1 MIRKKIKVSIIIPVY
16 NVEKYIKLC
25 INSILK
31 QDYDGIIECIIIDD
45 CGSDNSISIV
55 KSLICNTSAKF
66 DFKIIQ
72 HNKNMGLSAARN
84 TGIKAASGDYLFF
97 LDSDDFIK
105 DDAIKTLVAPIK
117 KYGYLDLIVGNTY
130 PTKQKGL
137 EWIDLNKKRL
147 PNFSN
152 DRIWI
157 KQKLLDRFTLSMTAW
172 NKLIRKNL
180 IIENNLYF
188 MEGIIHEDD
197 HWNFYLAKYV
207 KSIYIVKDY
216 TYVYNIRE
224 NSITQKYDSEKD
236 DKTYLI
242 ICKNW
247 IDNIDNICRKEQI
260 RLVASFL
267 IPIFLF
273 SRNIER
279 KKNAGLLLFLLARKK
294 NMLSSLYI
302 CIIKRIKTN
311 IILKLRINNII
322 NRIFYCN

>member
-1 MIRKKIKVSIIIPVY
+1 MIEKEIKVSIIIPVY
-16 NVEKYIKLC
+16 NVEKYIELC
-25 INSILK
+25 IKSILK
-31 QDYDGIIECIIIDD
+31 QDYDGIIECIIVDD
-45 CGSDNSISIV
+45 CGSDNSINIA
-55 KSLICNTSAKF
+55 KSLICKTSAKF
-66 DFKIIQ
+66 DIKIIK

-84 TGIKAASGDYLFF
+84 TGIKAATGDYLFF
-97 LDSDDFIK
+97 LDSDDYIK
-105 DDAIKTLVAPIK
+105 DDAIKTLVAPII
-117 KYGYLDLIVGNTY
+117 KYGYLDLVVGNTY

-137 EWIDLNKKRL
+137 EWMDLSKKEL

-157 KQKLLDRFTLSMTAW
+157 KQKLLERFTLSMTAC
-172 NKLIRKNL
+172 NKLIRRNL

-207 KSIYIVKDY
+207 KSISIVKDY

-236 DKTYLI
+236 DKTYLR

-247 IDNIDNICRKEQI
+247 IDNVDDLCRKEQI

-273 SRNIER
+273 SRNVEL
-279 KKNAGLLLFLLARKK
+279 KKTANYLLQLLALKRNKAL
-294 NMLSSLYI
+294 NILV
-302 CIIKRIKTN
+302 IIVNHLNTN
-311 IILKLRINNII
+311 CILKLRINYILTKC
-322 NRIFYCN
+322 FYI